1 MTLLAPLFLAGLL
14 AVGLPLWLH
23 RLSSTNPNRQRFS
36 SLMFLEAGEP
46 RRVLAKTL
54 QYLLL
59 LAMRIAVLV
68 LLVLAFVQPAI
79 WRDPQASG
87 GEGAE
92 LHVIVMDTSASMS
105 AGDRW
110 NRATDA
116 ADGIIDALEDQDRGQ
131 LIAAGRVT
139 ELVTA
144 ATADRA
150 ELRQGIVATKPG
162 VFHLNFGQ
170 LARALD
176 GVLRGAELPVV
187 LHLVT
192 DAQQSGLP
200 TRFAELAPRQAA
212 ELRIHDIAAA
222 ETNAAIESLSGSAI
236 NGELTAAIRS
246 FSDRPI
252 QKTVRLELNG
262 ELIEQRPLQLAAGER
277 VQVGFSAL
285 TLAAGSNRVRASLL
299 PADALPQD
307 DSRIVALKRPVP
319 RPVLLVAG
327 ELRGRDTLF
336 VASAM
341 GTLGAL
347 AIEPDTTTAAG
358 LAERVLGNYRF
369 VVVAD
374 AGALGANDQT
384 RLRDYVE
391 SGGAVLMALGP
402 RSASLTEV
410 PITRQ
415 QFQAAAGI
423 GRRGVGSEY
432 LSIGALDASHPALR
446 GVDTL
451 RAAKFFRHTAI
462 TPAAVDRLLISL
474 DGGAPLLLERELG
487 AGRVLV
493 FTSSLDKE
501 WNDLPVQPVFVPFIA
516 GIADHL
522 LGGAGFSNEAALG
535 STLALRAMGMQG
547 GQIFDPSGNPALR
560 LGGGTDD
567 LLLDQI
573 GYYELVG
580 GGNTELVAVNFDSR
594 ESDLR
599 AVDAATIER
608 WQALGRRA
616 DAEAAGNDAA
626 QSEEAV
632 LAPAGYWILVL
643 LLAAVGVESAVGNWH
658 LRIRRGMAA

>member
-14 AVGLPLWLH
+14 AIGLPIWLH

-59 LAMRIAVLV
+59 LAIRIAVLV
-68 LLVLAFVQPAI
+68 LLVLAFMQPAV

-92 LHVIVMDTSASMS
+92 LHIIVMDTSASMS

-110 NRATDA
+110 DRATEA
-116 ADGIIDALEDQDRGQ
+116 ADDIVDALEEQDRGQ

-150 ELRQGIVATKPG
+150 ELRQGVVATKPG

-170 LARALD
+170 LARSLD
-176 GVLRGAELPVV
+176 GVMRGADLPVV
-187 LHLVT
+187 VHLIT

-212 ELRIHDIAAA
+212 ELRIHSVAGD

-236 NGELTAAIRS
+236 NGELTASVRS
-246 FSDRPI
+246 FSDRPT

-262 ELIEQRPLQLAAGER
+262 ELIEQRSLQLAPGEG
-277 VQVGFSAL
+277 VQVGFNAL
-285 TLAAGSNRVRASLL
+285 TLASGSNRVRASLL
-299 PADALPQD
+299 PGDALPQD

-319 RPVLLVAG
+319 RPVLLVSG

-336 VASAM
+336 IESALA
-341 GTLGAL
+341 TLGAL
-347 AIEPDTTTAAG
+347 AIEAETTTAAG
-358 LAERVLGNYRF
+358 LAERVLGDYRF

-391 SGGAVLMALGP
+391 SGGALLIALGP

-410 PITRQ
+410 PITGQ

-423 GRRGVGSEY
+423 GRRDVSEY
-432 LSIGALDASHPALR
+432 VSIGAIDASHPALR

-451 RAAKFFRHTAI
+451 RAAKFFRNTAI
-462 TPAAVDRLLISL
+462 APAAEDRLLIGL
-474 DGGAPLLLERELG
+474 EGGAPLLLERELG
-487 AGRVLV
+487 SGRVLV

-501 WNDLPVQPVFVPFIA
+501 WNDLPIQPVFVPFIA

-547 GQIFDPSGNPALR
+547 GQIFDPNGNPALR

-573 GYYELVG
+573 GFYELVG
-580 GGNTELVAVNFDSR
+580 GGSTELVAVNFDSR

-599 AVDAATIER
+599 AVDAAAIER
-608 WQALGRRA
+608 WQALGRRSDPGVA
-616 DAEAAGNDAA
+616 DNEGV

-632 LAPAGYWILVL
+632 LAPIGYWILVL
-643 LLAAVGVESAVGNWH
+643 LLLAVGVESVVGNWH